1 MSGITLLD
9 AVENLKISY
18 NLTAYQSKKC
28 DEFFVVIQPGDFIYP
43 GHLKSKLLV
52 DIKTAYFFMEDL
64 KKEGFVTNIYEVY
77 CKQCHKSKGIFLDTL
92 TDFNEDYTCD
102 FCNNSLSVLED
113 IIVLYKVIHE

>member
-9 AVENLKISY
+9 VVENLKISY

-77 CKQCHKSKGIFLDTL
+77 CKQCQKVRGFFWILLQILMKIILVIF
-92 TDFNEDYTCD
+92 
-102 FCNNSLSVLED
+102 V
-113 IIVLYKVIHE
+113 IILYLFWKI

>member
-28 DEFFVVIQPGDFIYP
+28 DEFFEVVQPGDFIYP
-43 GHLKSKLLV
+43 GYLKSKLLV

-113 IIVLYKVIHE
+113 IIVLYKVIHI